1 MKKGKIN
8 LEKQT
13 QIETSLKEMEEQ
25 LKASDI
31 GQLLLRGG
39 LLVVPVADYIKDKY
53 KLKSVETI
61 ERLEEELVSMHQDLI
76 NMGVAEEEIIDAIT
90 HEKKREKTQ
99 KESTSNPKD
108 AAKDALKEKYR
119 QYKDFQNEYAEI
131 KVKEALESLDHP
143 GLIIR
148 SVVKK
153 DVWSKCSQLYQ
164 NAGIKINVN
173 KDLMKDEYDLQM
185 VYADGDKLNWILV
198 EVKNKNFYP
207 WKTTDSSQ
215 HVNPG
220 LIEKAWYQLSKSFNF
235 ISEMFPDI
243 PFGKVFVF
251 TAMPNMSRH
260 VLEKELD
267 PKCMEMIWCQEDL
280 TDPNELTR
288 RLDLDKMAPF
298 DEIGRNLLC
307 IVASRLF
314 GPGSELHRNLKLK
327 TSNRAP

>member
-1 MKKGKIN
+1 MIIIKDIVTSGKEQQISTTFESTMSSARQKLRDLILLPRAVKPLPENKRMKKGKIN

-39 LLVVPVADYIKDKY
+39 LLVVPVADYIKEKY
-53 KLKSVETI
+53 NLMSVETI
-61 ERLEEELVSMHQDLI
+61 ERLEKELVSMHQKLI
-76 NMGVAEEEIIDAIT
+76 GMGFNEGEIRHAIT
-90 HEKKREKTQ
+90 GGKKPGKKQ
-99 KESTSNPKD
+99 KESNVDPKE
-108 AAKDALKEKYR
+108 AAKNAFREKYEKYQKFR
-119 QYKDFQNEYAEI
+119 DEDAEI
-131 KVKEALESLDHP
+131 KVKTVLETLNLH

-153 DVWSKCSQLYQ
+153 DVWSKCSQLYEK
-164 NAGIKINVN
+164 AGIEINAN

-220 LIEKAWYQLSKSFNF
+220 LIEKAFQKLQLYQ
-235 ISEMFPDI
+235 
-243 PFGKVFVF
+243 
-251 TAMPNMSRH
+251 
-260 VLEKELD
+260 
-267 PKCMEMIWCQEDL
+267 
-280 TDPNELTR
+280 
-288 RLDLDKMAPF
+288 
-298 DEIGRNLLC
+298 
-307 IVASRLF
+307 
-314 GPGSELHRNLKLK
+314 
-327 TSNRAP
+327 